1 MCVVLEVP
9 PYTGSDPSDSKGW
22 ERILNPRPMPSP
34 LKSGDKYLLLS
45 NCSQPAQQVEPAERG
60 ERHELRS
67 TRGASKEK
75 QH

>member
-34 LKSGDKYLLLS
+34 LKNGDKYLLLL
-45 NCSQPAQQVEPAERG
+45 NCSQPAQQVEPARQAERHERG
-60 ERHELRS
+60 EYKGR
-67 TRGASKEK
+67 
-75 QH
+75 